1 MNKQDDK
8 WDTTAIYGVL
18 WYGIGIL
25 FFKGDYLLAILSSFA
40 YTSVVSLNSVLQP
53 VRKKYPYFIMCV
65 VTSFIY
71 MWGIVY
77 VFQVLEINNLWRTLA
92 AMPLICFVYW
102 FGTRK
107 VRPLLTERKES

>member
-18 WYGIGIL
+18 WCCVVIL

-71 MWGIVY
+71 VWGIVY
-77 VFQVLEINNLWRTLA
+77 VFQLLEIRNLWRMLATL
-92 AMPLICFVYW
+92 PLIFLMYW